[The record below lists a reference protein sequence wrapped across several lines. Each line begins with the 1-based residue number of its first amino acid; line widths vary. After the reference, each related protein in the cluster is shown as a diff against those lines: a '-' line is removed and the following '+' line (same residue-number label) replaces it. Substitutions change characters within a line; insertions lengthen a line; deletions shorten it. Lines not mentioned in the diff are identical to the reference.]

1 LNTKNSDMNQKP
13 PATTMMIKFLAFT
26 LLSAVCAFSHA
37 AVQIQSWTLANGAR
51 VLFVENHA
59 LPILDVSVDFDA
71 GSRRDPV
78 GKSGTAAMTNAMLA
92 RGIRQVDTQRGREPA
107 MSEAQIS
114 DVFADIAAQRGAR
127 VDDDRSGVT
136 LRTLTTH
143 RDVAIALLARILA
156 QPAFPQDVLERDKA
170 RAISD
175 LKESLTMPEAI
186 ADRAFTRLLYGNHPY
201 AAEPTEV
208 SLQAITRDD
217 LVTFYGT
224 YFVSNRAVI
233 AMIGDITREQ
243 ADRIAQQ
250 LTNRLPQ
257 GAPLPALPPVT
268 IANGREERIAHP
280 ASQAHIMIG
289 MPGSAYHD
297 PDHYALTVGNYILGG
312 GGFASRLTQEVREK
326 RGLTYGVYSFFNPM
340 AQQGPFQIGL
350 QTQKQQAD
358 RALQV
363 VRSTLADFLRE
374 GPTAAEVQG
383 AKDNLIGGF
392 ALRLDSNRK
401 ILGSV
406 AAIGFYGLPL
416 DYLDRWPD
424 RIRDVT
430 ADDVRAAFNRKL
442 QIDKL
447 STVVVGG
454 AGS

>member
-1 LNTKNSDMNQKP
+1 MT
-13 PATTMMIKFLAFT
+13 KFLALA
-26 LLSAVCAFSHA
+26 LLYATCALSHA

-51 VLFVENHA
+51 VLFVENHT
-59 LPILDVSVDFDA
+59 LPILDVSIDFDA
-71 GSRRDPV
+71 GTRRDPP
-78 GKSGTAAMTNAMLA
+78 GKAGTAAMTNALLA
-92 RGIRQVDTQRGREPA
+92 RGIRQVDTPAGTEPA
-107 MSEAQIS
+107 LTEAQVS
-114 DVFADIAAQRGAR
+114 DAFADIAAQRGAR
-127 VDDDRSGVT
+127 IDNDRSGVT
-136 LRTLTTH
+136 LRTLVSH
-143 RDVAIALLARILA
+143 RDVAIPLLARMLA

-186 ADRAFTRLLYGNHPY
+186 AERAFTRLLYGNHPY
-201 AAEPTEV
+201 ATLATEA

-217 LVTFYGT
+217 LVAFHATH
-224 YFVSNRAVI
+224 FVANRAVV

-243 ADRIAQQ
+243 ADRVAQQ
-250 LTNRLPQ
+250 LTQRLPQ

-268 IANGREERIAHP
+268 IAAGSEERIPHP
-280 ASQAHIMIG
+280 ASQAHILIG

-340 AQQGPFQIGL
+340 AQRGPFQIGL
-350 QTQKQQAD
+350 QTQKQQAA

-363 VRSTLADFLRE
+363 VRSTLADFLRD
-374 GPTAAEVQG
+374 GPTAAEVQA

-406 AAIGFYGLPL
+406 AAIGFYDLPL
-416 DYLDRWPD
+416 DYLDRWPE
-424 RIRDVT
+424 RIASVS
-430 ADDVRAAFNRKL
+430 AAEVQAAFNRKL
-442 QIDKL
+442 QLDKL
-447 STVVVGG
+447 STVVVG
-454 AGS
+454 AR